1 MILYLLC
8 LQHKPKRMKTIK
20 RAFDLIFIITS
31 ALILIT
37 LSEYGLLEKNM
48 AFSLIPVLIA
58 YFLGQYS
65 QRK

>member
-1 MILYLLC
+1 
-8 LQHKPKRMKTIK
+8 MKTTK
-20 RAFDLIFIITS
+20 RVFDLIFIIIS

-37 LSEYGLLEKNM
+37 LSEYGLLEKHM

-65 QRK
+65 QRKLTQSGTVKRFW

>member
-8 LQHKPKRMKTIK
+8 LQYKPKRMKTIK

>member
-1 MILYLLC
+1 
-8 LQHKPKRMKTIK
+8 MKTIK

-65 QRK
+65 QRKLTQSGTVKRFW